1 MNYKTEEIL
10 FHLFTM
16 KMAYM
21 DRKIPLNVFYS
32 AIVGEIFMI
41 TLSTLRFSD
50 FLPKI
55 CEMVSRIIRLGGKV
69 RKCHSSLKKIINKNQ
84 EDFSK
89 LDDNYFNSANYFIRQ
104 ILLK

>member
-21 DRKIPLNVFYS
+21 DSKIPLNVFYS
-32 AIVGEIFMI
+32 AIVGEMI
-41 TLSTLRFSD
+41 ALSSLRFSG

-55 CEMVSRIIRLGGKV
+55 CEMVSRIIR
-69 RKCHSSLKKIINKNQ
+69 
-84 EDFSK
+84 
-89 LDDNYFNSANYFIRQ
+89 
-104 ILLK
+104 